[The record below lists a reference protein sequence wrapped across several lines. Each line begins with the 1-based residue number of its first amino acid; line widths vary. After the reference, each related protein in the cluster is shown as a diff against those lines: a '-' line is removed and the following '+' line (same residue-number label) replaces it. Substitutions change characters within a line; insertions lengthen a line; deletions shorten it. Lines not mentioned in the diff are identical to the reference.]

1 MGDSTVWSQIHEE
14 SWASQARCVGTYTN
28 AYREREAQ
36 QGRQSHCAC
45 VAPSMTSGRVYVF
58 CWNQP
63 LTLTNLFFSLLV
75 PCFFQKPWVY
85 DLWEVWNDYPRQVSP
100 FWYGPPFLRLRR
112 PSNCPELGPS
122 PLPTLCPCLC
132 SPLALSLPELTH
144 PYSLFTYLLCRSS
157 SLCNYIFEFKSL
169 SYDLFSICNSWCIS
183 FYCTLFLLFY
193 RTIKFFKKLLFHFS
207 LYISSSVRHPLVL
220 LVIILEIIVCIFE
233 LLGLIKISALTSFQ
247 SLKSH

>member
-1 MGDSTVWSQIHEE
+1 MRS
-14 SWASQARCVGTYTN
+14 
-28 AYREREAQ
+28 RERPRHVVWGHIQMPTERERGTA
-36 QGRQSHCAC
+36 GATVSLCMRGPINDIRKSLCFLLKSAFD
-45 VAPSMTSGRVYVF
+45 SGK
-58 CWNQP
+58 
-63 LTLTNLFFSLLV
+63 LIFFSLGSL
-75 PCFFQKPWVY
+75 FFQKPWVY